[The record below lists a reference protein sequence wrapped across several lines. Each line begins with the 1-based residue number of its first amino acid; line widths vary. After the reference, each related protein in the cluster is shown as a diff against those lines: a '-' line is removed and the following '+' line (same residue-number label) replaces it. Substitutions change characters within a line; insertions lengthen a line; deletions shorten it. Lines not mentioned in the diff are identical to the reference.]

1 MNLFLTSY
9 LKVYRKKLSMLGEAM
24 ALKQTIGEVNRLLS
38 ALMADLDKADKG
50 NKAAA
55 QRVRVGTIDLEKVAK
70 KYRKESIAAEKKQL
84 GSGKKAVKKKA
95 AKKMAKKPAK
105 KPVAKKAAPKKA
117 VKKAAPKKAV
127 PKKIVKKAKVSAP
140 KKKVVRT
147 KAKVVR
153 KATAKKPRKMAEK

>member
-1 MNLFLTSY
+1 
-9 LKVYRKKLSMLGEAM
+9 M
-24 ALKQTIGEVNRLLS
+24 ALKQTVGEMNRLLS
-38 ALMADLDKADKG
+38 AITADLEKADKG

-55 QRVRVGTIDLEKVAK
+55 QRVRVGSIDLEKIAK
-70 KYRKESIAAEKKQL
+70 RYRKESIAAEKRQV

-95 AKKMAKKPAK
+95 AKKAAKKPAAKKQAAAK
-105 KPVAKKAAPKKA
+105 KPAKKA

-127 PKKIVKKAKVSAP
+127 KKAKVSSA

-153 KATAKKPRKMAEK
+153 KATAKKPRKMAKR

>member
-1 MNLFLTSY
+1 
-9 LKVYRKKLSMLGEAM
+9 M
-24 ALKQTIGEVNRLLS
+24 ALKQTVGEMNRLIS
-38 ALMADLDKADKG
+38 AINADLEKADKG

-55 QRVRVGTIDLEKVAK
+55 QRVRVGSIDLEKVAK
-70 KYRKESIAAEKKQL
+70 RYRKESIAAEKKQA

-95 AKKMAKKPAK
+95 AKKAAKKPA
-105 KPVAKKAAPKKA
+105 AKKAEKKPAVKKA

-127 PKKIVKKAKVSAP
+127 KKAKVSSA

-153 KATAKKPRKMAEK
+153 KATAKKPRKMAKR